1 MPENSSTQ
9 TGQDIQNGDKS
20 PTSNRV
26 NPTSII
32 KETLEALAV
41 PYTGIE
47 ESEVAGQTVYSIMV
61 DNGQQLIGPRG
72 ETLRAL
78 NYIVKRIMEK
88 RGAEEIH
95 FVVDV
100 NGYQVKQ
107 IKDIETRAKM
117 MAERAKSFEYDVEM
131 PPMSA
136 YERLIVHATL
146 SGMPGIS
153 TESQGEGRDRRVM
166 IRYSSSTPITPE
178 S

>member
-1 MPENSSTQ
+1 MNPQ
-9 TGQDIQNGDKS
+9 TI
-20 PTSNRV
+20 T
-26 NPTSII
+26 
-32 KETLEALAV
+32 KELLNALGAS
-41 PYTGIE
+41 YTGVE
-47 ESEVAGQTVYSIMV
+47 ESTIAGQVVYTILT
-61 DNGQQLIGPRG
+61 DDAQKLIGPRG

-78 NYIVKRIMEK
+78 DFLVKRIAEQ
-88 RGAEEIH
+88 RGAERAH

-146 SGMPGIS
+146 SEMPGIT
-153 TESQGEGRDRRVM
+153 TESHGEGRDRRVV
-166 IRYSSSTPITPE
+166 IKYSAAA
-178 S
+178 